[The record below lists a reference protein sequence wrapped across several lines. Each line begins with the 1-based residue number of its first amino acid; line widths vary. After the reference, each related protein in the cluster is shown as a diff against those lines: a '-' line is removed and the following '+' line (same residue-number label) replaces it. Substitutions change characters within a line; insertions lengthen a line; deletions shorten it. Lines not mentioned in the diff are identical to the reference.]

1 MYKGKIVHADIN
13 RVISSCRH
21 YDKISF
27 LDFGMSGGDKAEEVI
42 DLGWRRGDPMVLDVA
57 QTIGEYWAFDRIL
70 MMDFVPKINP
80 EFYQK
85 VQAAFPDVTI
95 ELVTVADF
103 KAAIADSKAV
113 IRTGD
118 NQDGADLIFVAG
130 VARESSK

>member
-13 RVISSCRH
+13 RVISSGRH
-21 YDKISF
+21 YDTLSI
-27 LDFGMSGGDKAEEVI
+27 LEFGMSGADKAKEII

-57 QTIGEYWAFDRIL
+57 QTIGEYWAFDKIL

-80 EFYQK
+80 EFYKK
-85 VQAAFPDVTI
+85 VQDSFPGVTI
-95 ELVTVADF
+95 DLVTVADF

-118 NQDGADLIFVAG
+118 NQDGANLVFVAG
-130 VARESSK
+130 VAREASK

>member
-21 YDKISF
+21 YDKLSI
-27 LDFGMSGGDKAEEVI
+27 LDFGMSGADKAKEII

-57 QTIGEYWAFDRIL
+57 QTIGEYWAFDKIL

-80 EFYQK
+80 EFYKK
-85 VQAAFPDVTI
+85 VQDSFPGVTI

-118 NQDGADLIFVAG
+118 NQDGANLVFVAG
-130 VARESSK
+130 VAREASK